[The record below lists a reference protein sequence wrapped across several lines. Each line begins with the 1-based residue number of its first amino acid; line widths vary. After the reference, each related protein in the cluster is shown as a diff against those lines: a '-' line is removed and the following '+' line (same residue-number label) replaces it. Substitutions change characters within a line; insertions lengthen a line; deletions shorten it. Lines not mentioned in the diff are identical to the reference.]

1 MIYTLQNF
9 LHMHYFTD
17 VCNYYVLNKIIPVL

>member
-1 MIYTLQNF
+1 MIYPLQNF

-17 VCNYYVLNKIIPVL
+17 VYNYSVLNKIIPVL